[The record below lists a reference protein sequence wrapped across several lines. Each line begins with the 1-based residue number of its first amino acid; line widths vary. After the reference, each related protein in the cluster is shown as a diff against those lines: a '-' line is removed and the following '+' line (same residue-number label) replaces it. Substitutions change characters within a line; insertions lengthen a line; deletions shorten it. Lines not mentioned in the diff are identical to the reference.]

1 MANVID
7 VFSSWKFNTR
17 VQSEFSSLSFTR
29 AIAPRKPENRL
40 KSRKDLDKNL
50 VNSQQAANVFS
61 EYFNPEIQHSIML

>member
-29 AIAPRKPENRL
+29 AIVPRKPENRL

-50 VNSQQAANVFS
+50 VNRQQAANGKRVF
-61 EYFNPEIQHSIML
+61 